1 MRGQEVAKKNED
13 LLFDPATRADRPVL
27 NQKDTPDFIN
37 LATHYK
43 DSGRELEKYESLQFT
58 DGSVDFRNRF
68 EDEAIVRGQVQP
80 SAKGP
85 NPVSGSGRPAVT
97 AVPATNGYP
106 PYRDIPGV
114 YATVGEPVKKAQKQV
129 RYVTVASSLAYIYN
143 PVVLVVFIVMLA
155 LLIGVEILGIIY
167 VF

>member
-1 MRGQEVAKKNED
+1 MAKKSEQ

-43 DSGRELEKYESLQFT
+43 ESGREVEEYESLQFT
-58 DGSVDFRNRF
+58 EASLDFRNRF
-68 EDEAIVRGQVQP
+68 EDEAVVRGKVQP

-85 NPVSGSGRPAVT
+85 NYVSGRPAVT
-97 AVPATNGYP
+97 AAPTNNNYP

-114 YATVGEPVKKAQKQV
+114 YATVGEPEKKIPREV

-143 PVVLVVFIVMLA
+143 PVVLIVFIVMLA